1 MSMMKALMQD
11 NSHADVNLLLRELA
25 SDLLRW
31 DGKVT
36 REKEAKAIVFAPLE
50 YSIRMTWLG
59 RRDKLRREL
68 YDAINQLSSLL
79 LDEELAFSPARGGD
93 VALKGQDHYALA
105 KALFEDIW
113 DLYLCHEQT
122 MLKKPEI
129 PTSPTVWQRL
139 KSTLGL

>member
-1 MSMMKALMQD
+1 MMRALMSD
-11 NSHADVNLLLRELA
+11 RSHADVNLLLKELA
-25 SDLLRW
+25 GDLLRW
-31 DGKVT
+31 EGKVT
-36 REKEAKAIVFAPLE
+36 QEKEAKAIVFAPLE

-68 YDAINQLSSLL
+68 YDAINQLSVLL

-93 VALKGQDHYALA
+93 VALKGHDHYALS

-122 MLKKPEI
+122 TLKKPEI
-129 PTSPTVWQRL
+129 PKPLTLWQRL
-139 KSTLGL
+139 KSVFGL